1 MKRSIQDNYLEYLT
15 AALTSVFLVLLYLKG
30 QYGWGVACLIILLI
44 LARLDALKS
53 LSMSVKDGSLKAEF
67 ADQKI
72 IDNIRENK
80 EPVTVETYLSYRDI
94 ESQVVDSISKKYKS
108 KSKLMRDYPVG
119 RGHRVDLYVKSSEGS
134 DELYEI
140 KLVRSS
146 ASVNKIVNDGIRQ
159 LKTYADYLPGKP
171 NLHLILASQHEL
183 SMNNLEVS
191 KDVSVETFPLNKTSW
206 SIKKN

>member
-1 MKRSIQDNYLEYLT
+1 
-15 AALTSVFLVLLYLKG
+15 
-30 QYGWGVACLIILLI
+30 
-44 LARLDALKS
+44 
-53 LSMSVKDGSLKAEF
+53 MSVKDGSLKAEF